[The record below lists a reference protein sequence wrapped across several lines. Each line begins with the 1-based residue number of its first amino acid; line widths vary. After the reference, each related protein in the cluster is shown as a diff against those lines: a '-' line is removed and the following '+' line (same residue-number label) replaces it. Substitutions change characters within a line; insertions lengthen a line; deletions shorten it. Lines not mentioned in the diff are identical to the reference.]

1 MKIKPRN
8 KSSVEFN
15 LSTQADLVF
24 LLLIFFMITSTMV
37 SPNAIKLLLPNSNSG
52 QTATNQSFEVYI
64 DEHREYS
71 ILKRQQDFKMI
82 VDSAQLAAEIQER
95 LLQEPND
102 AAVVVRADKSVPIQ
116 NLVYVI
122 DAVNAVNTIDTAHK
136 HKVVLA
142 TAPNPKK

>member
-37 SPNAIKLLLPNSNSG
+37 SPNAIKLLLPNSSSKTPTKQN
-52 QTATNQSFEVYI
+52 FEVYI
-64 DEHREYS
+64 NENLEYS
-71 ILKRQQDFKMI
+71 ILKGKDFAEVR
-82 VDSAQLAAEIQER
+82 VDDYNQLNQAIEER
-95 LLQEPND
+95 LAGEPAD
-102 AAVVVRADKSVPIQ
+102 AAVVVRADKTVPIQ
-116 NLVYVI
+116 NVVYVI
-122 DAVNAVNTIDTAHK
+122 DAVNEINTTQNAQ

-142 TAPNPKK
+142 TAPIPKK

>member
-15 LSTQADLVF
+15 LSTQADLVV

-37 SPNAIKLLLPNSNSG
+37 SPNAIKLLLPNSSSKTPAKQNF
-52 QTATNQSFEVYI
+52 TVYI
-64 DEHREYS
+64 NENLEYS
-71 ILKRQQDFKMI
+71 ILQGKDLMAV
-82 VDSAQLAAEIQER
+82 VDSAQLNTEIKER
-95 LLQEPND
+95 LMQEPND

-122 DAVNAVNTIDTAHK
+122 DAVKEINDENPDAQ

-142 TAPNPKK
+142 TAPNPK

>member
-37 SPNAIKLLLPNSNSG
+37 SPNAIKLMLPNSSSKTPTKRN
-52 QTATNQSFEVYI
+52 FEVYI
-64 DEHREYS
+64 NAELEYS
-71 ILKRQQDFKMI
+71 ILRGKDFMS
-82 VDSAQLAAEIQER
+82 VDSNQLSQAIAER
-95 LLQEPND
+95 LILEPND

-116 NLVYVI
+116 NVVSVI
-122 DAVNAVNTIDTAHK
+122 DAVKEINDSQNAQ

-142 TAPNPKK
+142 TDPNKK